1 MKKSLLK
8 VDRKISKNDQNFENL
23 KNEKVDGIFF
33 GSKKNF
39 FDQLF
44 FRSRKN
50 IFSTQNFFDLEK
62 IFSRPNFFLISK
74 KKISISKKFQTHF
87 RDLRFLKFE
96 ILGPHFLKIL
106 RFLKFQTKIKKIVHI
121 QISQDFFCDP
131 GW

>member
-1 MKKSLLK
+1 MKKSI
-8 VDRKISKNDQNFENL
+8 KISKSRKNRSKFSNL
-23 KNEKVDGIFF
+23 EKIFF
-33 GSKKNF
+33 PIEKIF
-39 FDQLF
+39 FRPDF

-62 IFSRPNFFLISK
+62 IFSRPKKISTSK
-74 KKISISKKFQTHF
+74 KKSRSQKKNLHF